1 MVDRSAVHVRL
12 LRLFASPSYRPPLLP
27 GVAHEVIRLAQ
38 DPDVSIRDVT
48 GVLERD
54 QVLATKV
61 MSIAQSA
68 IYRPRTPAVTLQQ
81 ATVRLGLKTLR
92 NIVVEAS
99 LTLRVFDAPGYEAAM
114 TRLSWHSI
122 ATAYILRTLARRT
135 GVDPD
140 FAFLCGLLHDIGIA
154 ACLLALSDDARGNAL
169 PFEEL
174 GPVLDE

>member
-38 DPDVSIRDVT
+38 DPDVSFRDVT

-54 QVLATKV
+54 QVLAAKV

-68 IYRPRTPAVTLQQ
+68 IYRARTPALTLQQ
-81 ATVRLGLKTLR
+81 ATVRLGLQTLR

-99 LTLRVFDAPGYEAAM
+99 LALKVFDAPGYEGLM
-114 TRLSWHSI
+114 QRLSWHSV
-122 ATAYILRTLARRT
+122 ATAYVMRSLARRT
-135 GVDPD
+135 GLDP
-140 FAFLCGLLHDIGIA
+140 
-154 ACLLALSDDARGNAL
+154 
-169 PFEEL
+169 
-174 GPVLDE
+174 